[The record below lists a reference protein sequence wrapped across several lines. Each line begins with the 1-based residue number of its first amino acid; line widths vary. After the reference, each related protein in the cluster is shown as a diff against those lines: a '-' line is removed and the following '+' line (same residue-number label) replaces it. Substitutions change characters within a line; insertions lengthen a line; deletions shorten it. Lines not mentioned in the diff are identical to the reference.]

1 MRAQRECAGNSF
13 CQPSHAAMGTSPQPL
28 TPPVHK
34 TWRMAE
40 IQLAPFPERPTQCGS
55 TPLATHGQGARHAR
69 LNGMRHGSQW
79 NAMRKPVR
87 FDMEV
92 NEIRCGSQR
101 IADRHPGDCICRVN
115 CKCRR
120 GGSCLDRMSR
130 LWRGGAHVMSTRGHC
145 AVSGVRQAGVA
156 SLFRSEE

>member
-13 CQPSHAAMGTSPQPL
+13 CQPSHAAMSTSPQPL

-34 TWRMAE
+34 AWRMAE
-40 IQLAPFPERPTQCGS
+40 LQPAPFPERPTRCGS
-55 TPLATHGQGARHAR
+55 VLLATHGQGARH
-69 LNGMRHGSQW
+69 LEVSGMRHGSRW
-79 NAMRKPVR
+79 IAMRNPVR

-92 NEIRCGSQR
+92 NEIRCVSQR
-101 IADRHPGDCICRVN
+101 FAGRRLGDCISRVN
-115 CKCRR
+115 CECRR

-130 LWRGGAHVMSTRGHC
+130 LWRGGARVMSTRGHC